1 MAQFFVNVAKSFG
14 YAGRG
19 VVVASRGRNFRIMI
33 AVALVVVTLGAI
45 LDVSRTSWGILLICI
60 GGVLGAE
67 GMNTAIE
74 KLADQIET
82 RYHSAI
88 GDIKDVAAG
97 AVLVGS
103 VLAAIVGL
111 IVFWPY
117 VTG

>member
-1 MAQFFVNVAKSFG
+1 MAQFFVNVTKSFG

-19 VVVASRGRNFRIMI
+19 IAIASRGRNFRIM
-33 AVALVVVTLGAI
+33 VAAALGVVALGAI
-45 LDVSRTSWGILLICI
+45 LDVSRTSWAILVICI
-60 GGVLGAE
+60 GGVLCAE
-67 GMNTAIE
+67 AVNTAIE

-82 RYHSAI
+82 RYESAI

-97 AVLVGS
+97 AVLLGS

-117 VTG
+117 VTC